1 MLFFDKSQ
9 LLILLAFM
17 LMIDVVD
24 LIMLSRRP
32 ETFWTVC
39 LMTIVCS
46 FVVADAAFACKT
58 AGDKETKIT

>member
-24 LIMLSRRP
+24 CFMLISSKP
-32 ETFWTVC
+32 SIWTVSGVI
-39 LMTIVCS
+39 LISS
-46 FVVADAAFACKT
+46 FIVADAIIAYDVAT
-58 AGDKETKIT
+58 DKS